1 MCHWSTITLGEELVV
16 ITMLL
21 LAMIGRSGVELFTR
35 SLLIGWARRLAL
47 SKVVAPLVLLSHTVH
62 QKEDEEDGK
71 QEANHSAG
79 YNRCT
84 KKNDNMSKKIYGL
97 KYLVIFKNTSYLNAS
112 TKTYRYKLN

>member
-1 MCHWSTITLGEELVV
+1 
-16 ITMLL
+16 MLL

-35 SLLIGWARRLAL
+35 SLLIGWAGRLAL

-84 KKNDNMSKKIYGL
+84 KKNDPMLKNIIWFKIISKIIV
-97 KYLVIFKNTSYLNAS
+97 KYTSYLDDS
-112 TKTYRYKLN
+112 TKTYRYKLNELKWQRQQWFVSL